1 MIQIHNWWLPDNE
14 IHLKEKIE
22 EQSVINRGFDYQTQ
36 QRDYAI
42 LLNKKF
48 KRRNRFAVEIGG
60 HVGLWAVDICNN
72 FDFVEI
78 FEPVEEFRKCLHR
91 NLKDRNI
98 DNYKIQPFALGSKEQ
113 QTHIDIDPENSG
125 NTHINHNSKT
135 VVDVKKLDNFNYDHV
150 DFIKIDTEGY
160 EYFVLKGAEKTIK
173 KHKPTIVVEIKDKH
187 LERFNSSSKEIH
199 KFLKGL
205 NYTLDNVVNSE
216 YIYTHN
222 DLEPRDYFKSNI

>member
-48 KRRNRFAVEIGG
+48 KRRNRFAIEIGG

-72 FDFVEI
+72 FEFVEI
-78 FEPVEEFRKCLHR
+78 FEPVEEFRKCLLQ

-98 DNYKIQPFALGSKEQ
+98 DNYKIQPFALGSKEHQ
-113 QTHIDIDPENSG
+113 AHIHIDPTRSG
-125 NTHINHNSKT
+125 DTHINENSKT
-135 VVDVKKLDNFNYDHV
+135 VIDVKKLDNFNYDHV

-160 EYFVLKGAEKTIK
+160 EYYVLKGAEETLK
-173 KHKPTIVVEIKDKH
+173 KHNPMIVVEIKDKH
-187 LERFNSSSKEIH
+187 LQRFNSSAKEIH
-199 KFLKGL
+199 NYLTSL

-216 YIYTHN
+216 YIYIHN
-222 DLEPRDYFKSNI
+222 NLEPRIYF

>member
-48 KRRNRFAVEIGG
+48 KDRRRFAIEIGG
-60 HVGLWAVDICNN
+60 HIGLWAADICNN
-72 FDFVEI
+72 FDVVEI
-78 FEPVEEFRKCLHR
+78 FEPVEEFRKCLVQ

-98 DNYKIQPFALGSKEQ
+98 ENYRLQPFALGSEEH
-113 QTHIDIDPENSG
+113 QTHIDIDPTSTG
-125 NTHINHNSKT
+125 DTHINENSKT
-135 VVDVKKLDNFNYDHV
+135 VINVKKLDNFDYKHI

-160 EYFVLKGAEKTIK
+160 EYNVLKGAEQTLK
-173 KHKPTIVVEIKDKH
+173 KHKLMIVVEIKDKH
-187 LERFNSSSKEIH
+187 LQRFNSNSKQIYDY
-199 KFLKGL
+199 LTSL

-216 YIYTHN
+216 YIFIHN
-222 DLEPRDYFKSNI
+222 DLKPRSYF

>member
-48 KRRNRFAVEIGG
+48 KDRSRFAIEIGG

-72 FDFVEI
+72 FDVVEI
-78 FEPVEEFRKCLHR
+78 FEPVEEFRKCLVQ

-98 DNYKIQPFALGSKEQ
+98 ENYRLIPFALGSKEY
-113 QTHIDIDPENSG
+113 QTHMDIDPTSTG
-125 NTHINHNSKT
+125 DTHINENSKT
-135 VVDVKKLDNFNYDHV
+135 VVDVKKLDSFNYKHI

-160 EYFVLKGAEKTIK
+160 EYEVLKGAEQTLK
-173 KHKPTIVVEIKDKH
+173 KHKLMIVVEIKNKH
-187 LERFNSSSKEIH
+187 LQRFKTSSKEIH
-199 KFLKGL
+199 NYLTSL

-216 YIYTHN
+216 YIYIHN
-222 DLEPRDYFKSNI
+222 DLKPRSYF

>member
-78 FEPVEEFRKCLHR
+78 FEPVEEFRKCL
-91 NLKDRNI
+91 LSLV
-98 DNYKIQPFALGSKEQ
+98 PFIL
-113 QTHIDIDPENSG
+113 
-125 NTHINHNSKT
+125 
-135 VVDVKKLDNFNYDHV
+135 
-150 DFIKIDTEGY
+150 
-160 EYFVLKGAEKTIK
+160 
-173 KHKPTIVVEIKDKH
+173 
-187 LERFNSSSKEIH
+187 SSKNSRLSTGFNDESS
-199 KFLKGL
+199 FLKIH
-205 NYTLDNVVNSE
+205 TRVNVS
-216 YIYTHN
+216 
-222 DLEPRDYFKSNI
+222 

>member
-48 KRRNRFAVEIGG
+48 VRRNRFAVEIGG
-60 HVGLWAVDICNN
+60 HVGLWAVDICKN
-72 FDFVEI
+72 FSRVEI
-78 FEPVEEFRKCLHR
+78 FEPVEEFRKCLHK

-98 DNYKIQPFALGSKEQ
+98 DNYKIQPFALGSKEH
-113 QTHIDIDPENSG
+113 QTHIKIDPTSTG
-125 NTHINHNSKT
+125 DTHINENSKT
-135 VVDVKKLDNFNYDHV
+135 VIDVKKLDNFNYDNV

-160 EYFVLKGAEKTIK
+160 EYHVLKGAIKTLK
-173 KHKPTIVVEIKDKH
+173 KHKPMIVVEIKEKH
-187 LERFNSSSKEIH
+187 LRRFNTSPEQIH
-199 KFLKGL
+199 EYLTSL
-205 NYTLDNVVNSE
+205 DYILDNVVNSE
-216 YIYTHN
+216 YIYVHKSIEMRT
-222 DLEPRDYFKSNI
+222 YFE

>member
-72 FDFVEI
+72 FDMVEI
-78 FEPVEEFRKCLHR
+78 FEPVEEFRKCLR
-91 NLKDRNI
+91 QNLKDRNI
-98 DNYKIQPFALGSKEQ
+98 DNYKIQPFALGSKEH
-113 QTHIDIDPENSG
+113 QTHIDIDPTNSG
-125 NTHINHNSKT
+125 GTHISENSKT
-135 VVDVKKLDNFNYDHV
+135 VIDVKKLDNFIYDHV

-160 EYFVLKGAEKTIK
+160 EYHVLKGAEQTLKR
-173 KHKPTIVVEIKDKH
+173 HKPMIIVEIKDKH
-187 LERFNSSSKEIH
+187 LQRFNSNPKQINDYLTS
-199 KFLKGL
+199 L
-205 NYTLDNVVNSE
+205 NYILDNVVNSE
-216 YIYTHN
+216 YIYIHK
-222 DLEPRDYFKSNI
+222 DLEPRTYF